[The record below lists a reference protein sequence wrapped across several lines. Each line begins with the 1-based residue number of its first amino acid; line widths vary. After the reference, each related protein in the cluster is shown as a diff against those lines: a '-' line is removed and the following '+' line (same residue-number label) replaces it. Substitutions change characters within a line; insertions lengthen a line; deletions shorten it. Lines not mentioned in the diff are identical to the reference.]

1 MLKNTFCHLPGIGI
15 QTERRVWDAGIA
27 GWEQFL
33 HAAPS
38 DVPMQPG
45 RFRMA
50 RTHLEESVRRLREG
64 DPAHFAVALP
74 SDQQWRLFAEFRDRA
89 AYLDIETTGM
99 GNPWDH
105 ITTIALYDGRSI
117 ACYVHD
123 DNLPRFREDIDPRGL
138 LITYNGKTFD
148 LPFIRRALGS
158 PMNQAHIDLR
168 YVLRSLGYRGG
179 LKGCEKQ
186 LGIDREELDGVD
198 GLFAV
203 YLWREYLQTWD
214 RKALETLLAYNIL
227 DVVNLE
233 TLMVLA
239 YNAKL
244 RDTPFHE
251 THSLD
256 LPEKPELPYQPHRET
271 IHRIRDR
278 MMTTFWQ

>member
-15 QTERRVWDAGIA
+15 QTERRVWSAGISR
-27 GWEQFL
+27 WEQFL
-33 HAAPS
+33 DAAPS

-45 RFRMA
+45 RFQLARM
-50 RTHLEESVRRLREG
+50 HLEESLVRLGEG
-64 DPAHFAVALP
+64 TPAYFAGLLP
-74 SDQQWRLFAEFRDRA
+74 SDQQWRLFAHFRDRA

-105 ITTIALYDGRSI
+105 ITTIALYDGSSI

-123 DNLPRFREDIDPRGL
+123 DNLLQFREDIDPRGL
-138 LITYNGKTFD
+138 LVTYNGKTFD
-148 LPFIRRALGS
+148 LPFIRRTLGV

-203 YLWREYLQTWD
+203 HLWREYLDTWD

-251 THSLD
+251 TQRLD
-256 LPEKPELPYQPHRET
+256 LPERPELPYRPHLET